1 MLLYFIGYSWFRV
14 TSDHSPIPNSLLL
27 HQLRFLFFQVN
38 LIDKL
43 HNMGVVKP
51 ARVDETGQP
60 VEVEHVLQLVEDQGV
75 LLG

>member
-1 MLLYFIGYSWFRV
+1 MIFLY
-14 TSDHSPIPNSLLL
+14 
-27 HQLRFLFFQVN
+27 QVN

-51 ARVDETGQP
+51 ARVDENGQP

-75 LLG
+75 CMCVCVLWVE